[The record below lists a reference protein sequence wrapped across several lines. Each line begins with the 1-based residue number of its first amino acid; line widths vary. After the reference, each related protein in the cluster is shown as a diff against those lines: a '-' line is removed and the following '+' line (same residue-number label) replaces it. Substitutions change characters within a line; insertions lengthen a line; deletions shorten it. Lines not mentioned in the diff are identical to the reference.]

1 MKTEFIID
9 CLKNYWCLDDVATKY
24 NMTID
29 EVIDKYHQ
37 ETSELTNEEL
47 DQITSNMLGGNNE

>member
-1 MKTEFIID
+1 MKTEFIVD
-9 CLKNYWCLDDVATKY
+9 CLKNYWCLEEVATKY

-37 ETSELTNEEL
+37 EAGDITYDDVKAVATN
-47 DQITSNMLGGNNE
+47 MFGGK